1 MVGWNEDNSG
11 RKFILIDMDP
21 TFFTFSIMYGMKGKG
36 RKGEVAK
43 EMQNYTW
50 RKNIQDIN
58 KLDDIEKK
66 ICIEEVV
73 KSIFGETVYD

>member
-43 EMQNYTW
+43 EM
-50 RKNIQDIN
+50 
-58 KLDDIEKK
+58 
-66 ICIEEVV
+66 
-73 KSIFGETVYD
+73 